1 MYLSVAMLLM
11 LMPAWQCCCVLR
23 CFKTRMR
30 VRAGGRMSKQVQ
42 TAMFAHGRSQ
52 CHNYA
57 FLPPL
62 AALAASASAKRSLCS
77 LRVHVGF
84 RGTSTADPPA
94 NVSCRYPKCRPECRT
109 GNQSGDSRSIRLL
122 VCKGKSGTG
131 NQLQHTIP
139 AASIFSR
146 ADVLNCSALMV
157 SGKGSSPSPSTCHDT
172 CTMVS
177 RGSKLLLCIASCAS
191 VASGCQR

>member
-1 MYLSVAMLLM
+1 MAECVTRSRLPLLH
-11 LMPAWQCCCVLR
+11 AAD
-23 CFKTRMR
+23 F
-30 VRAGGRMSKQVQ
+30 SN
-42 TAMFAHGRSQ
+42 
-52 CHNYA
+52 NYA

-94 NVSCRYPKCRPECRT
+94 NVSCRHRPECRT
-109 GNQSGDSRSIRLL
+109 GNQLRGARNIRIL
-122 VCKGKSGTG
+122 VCRGKSGTG

-172 CTMVS
+172 MHNGVQGPGNCFY
-177 RGSKLLLCIASCAS
+177 A
-191 VASGCQR
+191 